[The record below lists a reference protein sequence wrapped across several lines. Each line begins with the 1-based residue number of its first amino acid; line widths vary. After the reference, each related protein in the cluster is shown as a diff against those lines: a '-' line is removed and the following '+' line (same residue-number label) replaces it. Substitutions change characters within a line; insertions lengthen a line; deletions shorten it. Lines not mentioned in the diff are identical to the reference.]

1 MKKKIFFSEKNQK
14 KNFKSLF
21 FVFIFSRE
29 KKMNGG
35 PINMIMVDKP
45 ILFILLFNDAAKE

>member
-1 MKKKIFFSEKNQK
+1 MKEKIFFSEKNQK

-29 KKMNGG
+29 NKMNGG
-35 PINMIMVDKP
+35 PMNMTMVDKP